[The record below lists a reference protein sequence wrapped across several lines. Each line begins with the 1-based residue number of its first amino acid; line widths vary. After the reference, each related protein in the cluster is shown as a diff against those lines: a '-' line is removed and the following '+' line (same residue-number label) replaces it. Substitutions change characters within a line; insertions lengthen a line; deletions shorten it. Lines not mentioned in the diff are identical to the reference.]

1 MSGRLVTS
9 FHPSRRSFRGP
20 RWRAPALPWLTWVAV
35 TMAAVIDTSG
45 RVGLGPVSLS
55 AFISLAVMAV
65 IIALAPLVVGAGL
78 AAVPGPLLAFY
89 GFVVVRL
96 VVAPNADGL
105 QNLAILTMFT
115 FGIAFSARSATVEI
129 AGATLRVFAGVGVL
143 VSVVF
148 AVGSV
153 SGADVYMT
161 RAFALT
167 ALVLLSAAV
176 VLPSTD
182 LLARVAPFVI
192 VAAIVL
198 SLSRTASAIG
208 ILLLVGLVV
217 RLRRGHRILL
227 ACGAVTGV
235 ALATWVL
242 LLSFAPLRNRFLVG
256 DNAVEVGGLAINTSG
271 RSALWEAVSEDA
283 MRAPL
288 LGQGPGSAVVFVT
301 ERFGGITQPHNEY
314 LRVLHDDGIV
324 GLTLF
329 SLGCLL
335 VLIRVI
341 KRIARTDQ
349 PIHWAALFALTATL
363 AAAAT
368 DNVLVYPFVLLP
380 AAVLIGLSLGLPADR
395 SAVSETTGKRARAR
409 RVEAHGL
416 TGALR

>member
-1 MSGRLVTS
+1 MSRLSAVT
-9 FHPSRRSFRGP
+9 FHPGRRSSRRP

-35 TMAAVIDTSG
+35 VMAIVIDTSG

-55 AFISLAVMAV
+55 AFISLGVMAV
-65 IIALAPLVVGAGL
+65 VIALVPLVVGAGL
-78 AAVPGPLLAFY
+78 SAVPAPLLAFY

-96 VVAPNADGL
+96 VGAPNADGL
-105 QNLAILTMFT
+105 QNLAILTMLT
-115 FGIAFSARSATVEI
+115 FGIAFSARSATVEL
-129 AGATLRVFAGVGVL
+129 AGVTLRAFAGVGVL
-143 VSVVF
+143 VSIVF

-153 SGADVYMT
+153 TGADIYMT

-176 VLPSTD
+176 VLPPTD
-182 LLARVAPFVI
+182 LLARAAPFVI
-192 VAAIVL
+192 VGAIVL

-208 ILLLVGLVV
+208 ILMLVGLVV
-217 RLRRGHRILL
+217 RLRRGHRMLL
-227 ACGAVTGV
+227 AAGAVTGV

-242 LLSFAPLRNRFLVG
+242 MLSFTPLRDRFLVG

-271 RSALWEAVSEDA
+271 RSALWEAVSENA

-288 LGQGPGSAVVFVT
+288 LGHGPGSAVVFVT

-314 LRVLHDDGIV
+314 LRVLHDDGLV
-324 GLTLF
+324 GLVLF
-329 SLGCLL
+329 SLACLL
-335 VLIRVI
+335 VLVRVV
-341 KRIARTDQ
+341 KRVARTDQ

-380 AAVLIGLSLGLPADR
+380 ASVLIGLSLGLPVDR
-395 SAVSETTGKRARAR
+395 SAGPSSTGTPRRGRRDRAD
-409 RVEAHGL
+409 EL
-416 TGALR
+416 TGVLR

>member
-1 MSGRLVTS
+1 MSVRPGTAFL
-9 FHPSRRSFRGP
+9 PSRRSFPGH

-35 TMAAVIDTSG
+35 GMAIVIDTSG
-45 RVGLGPVSLS
+45 RVGLGSVSLS
-55 AFISLAVMAV
+55 AFISVGVMAV
-65 IIALAPLVVGAGL
+65 LIALAPLVVGAGL
-78 AAVPGPLLAFY
+78 AAVPLPFLLFY

-96 VVAPNADGL
+96 VFAPNPDGL
-105 QNLAILTMFT
+105 QNAAILTMFT

-143 VSVVF
+143 VAVVF

-167 ALVLLSAAV
+167 ALVLLAAAV
-176 VLPSTD
+176 VLPPTD
-182 LLARVAPFVI
+182 LLARAAPFVI
-192 VAAIVL
+192 VGAIVL
-198 SLSRTASAIG
+198 SLSRTASAIS
-208 ILLLVGLVV
+208 ILMLVGLVV
-217 RLRRGHRILL
+217 RLRRGHRLLL

-235 ALATWVL
+235 ALATWA
-242 LLSFAPLRNRFLVG
+242 LLSTFAPLRDRFLVG

-271 RSALWEAVSEDA
+271 RSALWEAVSQNA
-283 MRAPL
+283 MHAPF
-288 LGQGPGSAVVFVT
+288 LGHGPGSAVVFVT

-314 LRVLHDDGIV
+314 LRVLHDEGLV
-324 GLTLF
+324 GLIPF
-329 SLGCLL
+329 VLGCLL

-341 KRIARTDQ
+341 KRITRTDQ

-380 AAVLIGLSLGLPADR
+380 ASVLIGLSLGLP
-395 SAVSETTGKRARAR
+395 VGLSEQPTTGARAR
-409 RVEAHGL
+409 EPRIGDRGL
-416 TGALR
+416 LGASR